1 MFQQSVEK
9 PRSST
14 CIIAACVCLALTTA
28 ARAQESRQDDHA
40 HRQSEKAALVTPA
53 EKNSAEK
60 VFDRLEEWG
69 LLTGAPKGF
78 YPWGGS
84 VYSGG
89 GFALGAGFRRG
100 YSDTGSVNLLG
111 GYSIRDYKLA
121 EVNVRLPELADR
133 RVAIDLTGE
142 WTDAPQVRYFG
153 FGGDSDR
160 GSRTSYGVEFL
171 SAGFTAS
178 VKPAHWLQIGGGAD
192 YFDVTQSAG
201 GGRDPSIDEVF
212 NAGTAPGLDTAPTY
226 VRSRVFAI
234 ADWRKRPGY
243 TGSGGLYRIEGMDYS
258 EQSNGNLS
266 FRQVEGEVIQ
276 LFPILR
282 ANWVIAVRGLVT
294 TTIAQDGDVVP
305 FYLAPSLG
313 GAYTLRGYPDFRFR
327 GNHRMLASAE
337 YRWTPARF
345 MDMAIFYD
353 AGKVTE
359 RRSELSFDDLKRSY
373 GVGARFHGPSGTVM
387 RVEVARSREHSMRLC
402 WNFAAAF

>member
-14 CIIAACVCLALTTA
+14 CIIAACVCLALTSA
-28 ARAQESRQDDHA
+28 AHAQESRQDDHA
-40 HRQSEKAALVTPA
+40 QRQSEKAALVKP
-53 EKNSAEK
+53 EVKNSAEK

-69 LLTGAPKGF
+69 LLTGTPKGF
-78 YPWGGS
+78 YPWAGS

-89 GFALGAGFRRG
+89 GFALGTGFRRG
-100 YSDTGSVNLLG
+100 YGDTGSLNLLG

-121 EVNVRLPELADR
+121 EVSVRLPELVDR
-133 RVAIDLTGE
+133 RVAFDLTGG

-153 FGGDSDR
+153 FGADSDR
-160 GSRTSYGVEFL
+160 GNRTSYGVEFL
-171 SAGFTAS
+171 SAGATAS
-178 VKPAHWLQIGGGAD
+178 VKPLRWLQIGGGAD

-201 GGRDPSIDEVF
+201 AGRDPSIEDVF
-212 NAGTAPGLDTAPTY
+212 NADSAPGLGTTPTY
-226 VRSRVFAI
+226 LRSKVFAI
-234 ADWRKRPGY
+234 VDWRKRPGY
-243 TGSGGLYRIEGMDYS
+243 TGSGGLYRIEGIDYS
-258 EQSNGNLS
+258 EQSSGSLS

-294 TTIAQDGDVVP
+294 TTIATDGNVVP

-313 GAYTLRGYPDFRFR
+313 GGYTLRGYPDFRFR

-359 RRSELSFDDLKRSY
+359 HRSELGFDDLKRSY
-373 GVGARFHGPSGTVM
+373 GVGARFHGPRGTVM
-387 RVEVARSREHSMRLC
+387 RIEGARSREHALRLC